1 MKKDNKLKNIINT
14 IGVAR
19 LIIGGLLALVLIMA
33 VGYGLDLGEIFTN
46 ILRRYGM
53 WGILVLAIVPGIQ
66 CGIGPNFGISLGIV
80 CGLVT
85 SLFAIEFELSGIPA
99 FMFAAGV
106 GAFIAAFVGLAYG
119 WLLNKV
125 KGSEMTVSTYIGYS
139 AIAIMN
145 IYWVSANFESGI
157 IKWPIGGVGVR
168 SAVSLE
174 GSFSGVLDGLWAFN
188 FLGVTVPTGIILLLL
203 GMCALVWF
211 FFNTKTGKA
220 MSAAGNN
227 PTFARASG
235 INVDRMRM
243 VGTAISTSLAA
254 VGIVSYA
261 STYGFLQL
269 YDAPLQMGF
278 QAVAAL
284 FIGGASPSKAK
295 ISHVLIGAFL
305 FQGLMVAA
313 LPVANRLLA
322 GTDISDIIRMIVQN
336 AVIIY
341 AITKANGGGNE

>member
-1 MKKDNKLKNIINT
+1 MKDKLKQIIKT

-19 LIIGGLLALVLIMA
+19 LIIGSLLAIVLVMA
-33 VGYGLDLGEIFTN
+33 AGYGLSIADIFTN

-80 CGLVT
+80 CGLLA
-85 SLFAIEFELSGIPA
+85 SLFAIEFEMTGLTA
-99 FMFAAGV
+99 FFFSAGV
-106 GAFIAAFVGLAYG
+106 GAFLASFVGAAYG

-145 IYWVSANFESGI
+145 IYWVSANFDSGI

-168 SAVSLE
+168 SSVSLE
-174 GSFSGVLDGLWAFN
+174 GSYGGVIDGLWSFQIA
-188 FLGVTVPTGIILLLL
+188 GITIPTGLILLLFA
-203 GMCALVWF
+203 MCGLIWI
-211 FFNTKTGKA
+211 FFNSKTGKA
-220 MSAAGNN
+220 VSAVGNN
-227 PTFARASG
+227 PTFAKASG
-235 INVDRMRM
+235 INVDKMRIL
-243 VGTAISTSLAA
+243 GTSISTALAA

-261 STYGFLQL
+261 GTYGFLQL

-278 QAVAAL
+278 QAVAAI

-295 ISHVLIGAFL
+295 ISHVLIGTFL
-305 FQGLMVAA
+305 FQGLLVAA

>member
-1 MKKDNKLKNIINT
+1 MKDNKVKNIINK
-14 IGVAR
+14 IGIAR
-19 LIIGGLLALVLIMA
+19 LIIGGLLALVLVMA
-33 VGYGLDLGEIFTN
+33 AGYGLSVADIFTN

-80 CGLVT
+80 CGLLA
-85 SLFAIEFELSGIPA
+85 SLFAIEFELPGLAA
-99 FMFAAGV
+99 FAFAAGV
-106 GAFIAAFVGLAYG
+106 GAFLAAFVGAAYG

-168 SAVSLE
+168 SSVSLE
-174 GSFSGVLDGLWAFN
+174 GSYAGVVDGLWSFKL
-188 FLGVTVPTGIILLLL
+188 FGVTIPTGLILLLL
-203 GMCALVWF
+203 AMCFLVWV
-211 FFNTKTGKA
+211 FFNSKTGKA
-220 MSAAGNN
+220 MSAVGNN
-227 PTFARASG
+227 PTFAKASG
-235 INVDRMRM
+235 INVDKMRM
-243 VGTAISTSLAA
+243 LGTAISTSLAA
-254 VGIVSYA
+254 VGIVAYA
-261 STYGFLQL
+261 GTYGFLQL

-278 QAVAAL
+278 QAVAAI
-284 FIGGASPSKAK
+284 FIGGASPQKAK
-295 ISHVLIGAFL
+295 ISHVLIGTFL
-305 FQGLMVAA
+305 FQGLLVAA